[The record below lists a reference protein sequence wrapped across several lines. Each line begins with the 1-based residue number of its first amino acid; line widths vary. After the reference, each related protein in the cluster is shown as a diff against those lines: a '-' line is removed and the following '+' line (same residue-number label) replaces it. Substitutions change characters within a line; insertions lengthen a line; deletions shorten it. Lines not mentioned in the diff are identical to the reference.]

1 MMKKICLI
9 IAFGCTVVSA
19 FAQMDSASESPGWR
33 FNAAASFYFIP
44 KDFFVL
50 PVLRADKNKL
60 HLEARYNYEDR
71 ETFSGWIGYNFE
83 GGNKLEYAITP
94 MIGGVVG
101 LSNGIAPGV
110 ETTLSFKDFEFYSE
124 SEYFLDFKSSENFFL
139 YTWTDISYSP
149 KEWLWFGIS
158 AQRTRLYKTDRD
170 IQRGL
175 LIGAGLK
182 SWELS
187 TYGYNLF
194 GSDDPFLL
202 LTVSREF

>member
-1 MMKKICLI
+1 MKKKICLF
-9 IAFGCTVVSA
+9 IAFACGVSV
-19 FAQMDSASESPGWR
+19 FAQTDSASKPPRWQ
-33 FNAAASFYFIP
+33 FNAAANSYFIP

-50 PVLRADKNKL
+50 PVFRADKNKL

-101 LSNGIAPGV
+101 HSNGIAPGV
-110 ETTLSFKDFEFYSE
+110 ETTLTFKDFELYSE
-124 SEYFLDFKSSENFFL
+124 SEYYFDFKSSENFFL
-139 YTWTDISYSP
+139 YTWTDLVYSP
-149 KEWLWFGIS
+149 KEWLRFGIS
-158 AQRTRLYKTDRD
+158 GQRTRLFETDLD

-182 SWELS
+182 SWKLT

-194 GSDDPFLL
+194 GSHDAFVLIAL
-202 LTVSREF
+202 SKEF